1 MQRKSRCSA
10 SKLHYMK
17 SFANTNGK
25 DYSKLLTLSARFV
38 NKEWTVYGKGNS
50 SHLSNRLKEH
60 YPALKQYVSH
70 WRSVSIFY
78 TPVLTFL
85 EEFWHFTGLRPVA
98 ANDSKLSQLPYT
110 QNNNKTILLT
120 NFLKSLT
127 WKKDGLVAGQNT
139 SFSSRDLSRKV
150 CFIYTMSHSARLHIP
165 FAFCYALSSF
175 SSESPFMNN
184 LNELFEA
191 CNPK

>member
-1 MQRKSRCSA
+1 MPFSTKGVTAMCKLITRRISCREKSRCSA
-10 SKLHYMK
+10 SKLHYVK

-25 DYSKLLTLSARFV
+25 DCSKLLTLSARFV
-38 NKEWTVYGKGNS
+38 NKEWTVYGKRNS

-70 WRSVSIFY
+70 WRSVPIFY

-110 QNNNKTILLT
+110 QQQNHSFNKLL
-120 NFLKSLT
+120 KIPYM
-127 WKKDGLVAGQNT
+127 KKRWISGWTEHLIQ
-139 SFSSRDLSRKV
+139 
-150 CFIYTMSHSARLHIP
+150 
-165 FAFCYALSSF
+165 
-175 SSESPFMNN
+175 
-184 LNELFEA
+184 
-191 CNPK
+191 